1 MRRSAAVLLALA
13 IALPAMAKATDVDSD
28 YEAFERR
35 VDAARE
41 RYSGNHLPERVP
53 DEDRRL
59 QGRLR
64 DALPAAVRTRILA
77 FAETNRL
84 TVIPSFVVST
94 EGRTN
99 DVWVGVSMS
108 VFPDGPDRAFGRD
121 VVFRLHSRTFWV
133 FPDYGDDFETYTL
146 KHGAFFYKGAW
157 RWDTMFELADWA
169 AIPKANITWCGIDLW
184 EIEHEDF
191 RDGLL
196 RRIPFEE
203 AFEPLSFPPP
213 PEHPG
218 SPPTDEA
225 FALAVQAITNRLAA
239 VDMDVL
245 AEEARQISDHVPY
258 RRIPRPQDPW
268 SDPSL
273 FSDLPIPESWL
284 VPFRDALGP
293 VCDELL
299 FELTPVRRVVKSGT
313 ERAWPALKAQ
323 ARIGEALC
331 SIRFFPFD
339 CKPKRI
345 GTIESIP
352 GTDGGAASPSL
363 WASPF
368 LLITP
373 AADESRYVFW

>member
-13 IALPAMAKATDVDSD
+13 IALPAMAKETDADSD

-41 RYSGNHLPERVP
+41 HYSGNHLPERVP
-53 DEDRRL
+53 DEGRRL

-64 DALPAAVRTRILA
+64 DALPVAVRTRILA

-99 DVWVGVSMS
+99 DVWVGVSMTVS
-108 VFPDGPDRAFGRD
+108 PEGADCAFGRD

-146 KHGAFFYKGAW
+146 KHGARFRNGKW
-157 RWDTMFELADWA
+157 EWDAMFEPADWA
-169 AIPKANITWCGIDLW
+169 MFPKANITWCGIDLW

-203 AFEPLSFPPP
+203 AFDPLSFPQPP
-213 PEHPG
+213 DHPVA
-218 SPPTDEA
+218 PPTDEA
-225 FALAVQAITNRLAA
+225 FAHAVKAITNRLAA

-245 AEEARQISDHVPY
+245 AEEARQISDHVPS
-258 RRIPRPQDPW
+258 RRMPRSQDPW
-268 SDPSL
+268 SDSSL
-273 FSDLPIPESWL
+273 FSNLPIPESWL

-299 FELTPVRRVVKSGT
+299 FELTTVRRVVESET
-313 ERAWPALKAQ
+313 EYARPALMAQ
-323 ARIGEALC
+323 ARIGEAWCLL
-331 SIRFFPFD
+331 RFFPFD
-339 CKPKRI
+339 CKPESI
-345 GTIESIP
+345 GTIKSIP
-352 GTDGGAASPSL
+352 GTDGGAASTSL

-373 AADESRYVFW
+373 AGTFHHVFW

>member
-13 IALPAMAKATDVDSD
+13 IALPAMAKETDADSD

-41 RYSGNHLPERVP
+41 HYSGNHLPERVP
-53 DEDRRL
+53 DEGRRL

-84 TVIPSFVVST
+84 VVIPSLVVAT

-99 DVWVGVSMS
+99 DVWVGVSMTVS
-108 VFPDGPDRAFGRD
+108 PDESDRAFGRD

-196 RRIPFEE
+196 RRIPFED

-273 FSDLPIPESWL
+273 FSDLPIPESWV

-299 FELTPVRRVVKSGT
+299 FELTPVRRVVESGT

-352 GTDGGAASPSL
+352 GTDGGAAS
-363 WASPF
+363 F